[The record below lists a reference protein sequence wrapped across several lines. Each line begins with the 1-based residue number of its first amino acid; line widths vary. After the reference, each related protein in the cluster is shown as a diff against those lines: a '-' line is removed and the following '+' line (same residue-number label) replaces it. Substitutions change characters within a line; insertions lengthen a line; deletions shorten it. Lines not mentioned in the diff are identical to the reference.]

1 MDLVSLPPGA
11 GVQVRELHIAGVDL
25 VLSDF
30 EGSVALDV
38 IASEIGNGA
47 YDFSDIDF
55 RPGDVVVDIGGHVG
69 SVSTWLGKAHPFL
82 RIVTFEPLPP
92 LFALL
97 QRNLERNGVT
107 NVTPLNMAVTG
118 DGRDLEMVAHFGT
131 NTGGGTAQLRYLDM
145 ADHDHFVVPS
155 TTLDRLF
162 GDFGIDRLK
171 LLKID
176 CEGSE
181 YEVLFSSRRIGDI
194 EHVRGEFHEN
204 PYLRE
209 KGYSME
215 ALERYI
221 ERYIGPDRTRY
232 VRCEMAG

>member
-1 MDLVSLPPGA
+1 MGLVSLPPGA
-11 GVQVRELHIAGVDL
+11 GVQVRELTIAGVDL

-69 SVSTWLGKAHPFL
+69 SVSIWLAKAHPFL
-82 RIVTFEPLPP
+82 RIVTFEPMPP
-92 LFALL
+92 MFALL
-97 QRNLERNGVT
+97 QRNLERNRIT
-107 NVTPLNMAVTG
+107 NVTALNQAITG
-118 DGRDLEMVAHFGT
+118 DGRELTMVAHFGT
-131 NTGGGTAQLRYLDM
+131 NTGGGTAQLRHLDM
-145 ADHDHFVVPS
+145 ADHDRFVVPS
-155 TTLDRLF
+155 TTLDAVF
-162 GDFGIDRLK
+162 ADHSIERLK

-181 YEVLFSSRRIGDI
+181 YEVLFSSRRIADI

-209 KGYSME
+209 KGYSMD

>member
-1 MDLVSLPPGA
+1 MDLVSLPPDA

-38 IASEIGNGA
+38 IGSEIGTGA

-69 SVSTWLGKAHPFL
+69 SVSIWLAKAHPFL

-97 QRNLERNGVT
+97 QRNLERNGVR
-107 NVTPLNMAVTG
+107 NVTALNRAVTG

-155 TTLDRLF
+155 STLDDVL
-162 GDFGIDRLK
+162 DEFGIGHLK

-181 YEVLFSSRRIGDI
+181 YEVLFSSRRVGDI

-221 ERYIGPDRTRY
+221 ER
-232 VRCEMAG
+232 